1 MNFKILFLIIVIIN
15 LLIKVVFDILK
26 IESAM
31 KNIPDSLKFIESEK
45 EYPKWKK
52 YLKEKSYFSLIH
64 DIITSLPL
72 LFLIGFD
79 VFPFLTASFNNWIIN
94 LIIILG
100 SYSLINFLISLP
112 FHIFDTYVIQ
122 ENYGFNN
129 TKIPTFIADELSS
142 LIIEFSL
149 SFFMALIFFG
159 IYKNLP
165 GWATIILNSLI
176 FILFIFLLRFL
187 FPYLAKIFNKFTP
200 IEEGELKSKLL
211 NLMEKNDFKIKG
223 IFIVNES
230 KRSTKENAY
239 FAGSGKSRRIV
250 IYDNLIAN
258 HSADEIVA
266 VFAHELGHA
275 KCKHSLKSLPLS
287 FVGLFICVLILYLST
302 LFKNLSIDLGFQDQ
316 NFAII
321 FLFAG
326 EVIELF
332 NVFFGIINNYFS
344 RKHECEADAFAAKN
358 GYSEF
363 LKLSLINLTRK
374 NYGFIYVNPFLEFM
388 TLSHP
393 SLSKRIINL
402 DNYSK

>member
-1 MNFKILFLIIVIIN
+1 MNFKILFLAIIIVNI
-15 LLIKVVFDILK
+15 LIKIVFDILK
-26 IESAM
+26 IESAN
-31 KNIPDSLKFIESEK
+31 KSLPDSLKFLESEE

-52 YLKEKSYFSLIH
+52 YLNEKSYFALIH
-64 DIITSLPL
+64 DVITSLPL

-79 VFPFLTASFNNWIIN
+79 VFPLVSASFDNWVIN

-100 SYSLINFLISLP
+100 LYSLVNFLISLP
-112 FHIFDTYVIQ
+112 FAIYDTYVIQ
-122 ENYGFNN
+122 QKYGFNN
-129 TKIPTFIADELSS
+129 TKIPTFIADELS
-142 LIIEFSL
+142 LLVIEFSL
-149 SFFMALIFFG
+149 SFLMSLIFFG

-165 GWATIILNSLI
+165 GWATIVLNSLI

-187 FPYLAKIFNKFTP
+187 FPYLAKIFNKFSP
-200 IEEGELKSKLL
+200 IDEGELKSKLL

-223 IFIVNES
+223 IFVVDES

-239 FAGSGKSRRIV
+239 FTGSGKSRRIV

-275 KCKHSLKSLPLS
+275 KNKHSLKSLPLS
-287 FVGLFICVLILYLST
+287 FINLVISVLIVYLLT
-302 LFKNLSIDLGFQDQ
+302 LFKNLSFDLGFDNQ

-326 EVIELF
+326 ELIELF
-332 NVFFGIINNYFS
+332 NVFYGIINNYFS

-358 GYSEF
+358 GYSEY

-393 SLSKRIINL
+393 SLPKRIKNL
-402 DNYSK
+402 DKYSK